1 MLKAMNTL
9 TQSIPSVTKVL
20 ARMAEDGV
28 FLANSTA
35 VGERLVAALNDG
47 KKILIAGNGGSAAE
61 AQHFSA
67 EIVGHYARERRGYP
81 AIALTTDTSILTAIG
96 NDYDFRSIFA
106 RQIEALGK
114 KGDVFIGL
122 STSGNSGN
130 IIDALKKAREQGLF
144 TVSFLGK
151 DGGKMRGMADI
162 DLIVPSEETPRI
174 QEAHLI
180 MIHSICEMLDSK
192 LS

>member
-1 MLKAMNTL
+1 MNTL
-9 TQSIPSVTKVL
+9 TQSIPSITKVL
-20 ARMAEDGV
+20 ARMEEDNK
-28 FLANSTA
+28 FLANMNA
-35 VGERLVAALNDG
+35 VGERLIATLIGGRKV
-47 KKILIAGNGGSAAE
+47 LIAGNGGSAAE

-67 EIVGHYARERRGYP
+67 EIVGHYARERRGYS

-96 NDYDFRSIFA
+96 NDYDFRSIFS
-106 RQIEALGK
+106 RQVEALGEQ
-114 KGDVFIGL
+114 GDVFVGL
-122 STSGNSGN
+122 STSGNSEN
-130 IIDALKKAREQGLF
+130 IIDALKKAHEQGLF
-144 TVSFLGK
+144 TVSFIGK
-151 DGGKMRGMADI
+151 DGGKMKGIADI